1 MQKAKAYWRVFKTAA
16 REDGANPKRLISSV
30 VQMVLRVLLVVAI
43 YKVAYQAAGSAN
55 ASLDFTNAMWTVGL
69 CFAFFLNLAIRNLY
83 QPVER
88 EIKDGTVETSFIKP
102 LDWRVVTFVRLLG
115 KSGIEFLI
123 QLIVLPTVL
132 LLTVGPPSIAHLHPA
147 MAAIFTVLFVMSV
160 TTAGAMFMTVG
171 LSAFWLNDARS
182 VFRIVDKMAL
192 ICCGTFVPLALMP
205 DIMQKIVQFTP
216 FYIYAAPTRVF
227 DPTFV
232 PSMGIALLSGAIWM
246 AIMLVFCQVVWRR
259 AGRRIEVNGG

>member
-1 MQKAKAYWRVFKTAA
+1 MRRLKAYWRVLRTAT
-16 REDGANPKRLISSV
+16 REDGANPKRLVSSV

-43 YKVAYQAAGSAN
+43 YKVAYQAAGS
-55 ASLDFTNAMWTVGL
+55 SPGLGFTNAMWTIGL
-69 CFAFFLNLAIRNLY
+69 CFAFFLNLGIRNIY

-88 EIKDGTVETSFIKP
+88 EIKDGSVETSLIKP
-102 LDWRVVTFVRLLG
+102 LDWRAVKLLQLLG
-115 KSGIEFLI
+115 KSGVEFLV
-123 QLIVLPTVL
+123 QLVVLPATLLIV
-132 LLTVGPPSIAHLHPA
+132 VGPPSIGHLNP
-147 MAAIFTVLFVMSV
+147 VLAVTFVLLFAMSV
-160 TTAGAMFMTVG
+160 TTAGALFLSVG
-171 LSAFWLNDARS
+171 LSAFWLNDAKS

-232 PSMGIALLSGAIWM
+232 PQLGITLVSGAVWLVL
-246 AIMLVFCQVVWRR
+246 MLAFCQFVWRR
-259 AGRRIEVNGG
+259 AAHKMEVNGG

>member
-1 MQKAKAYWRVFKTAA
+1 MQKARPYWRVFVTAV
-16 REDGANPKRLISSV
+16 REDGANPKRLISAV

-43 YKVAYQAAGSAN
+43 YKVAYQAAGSN
-55 ASLDFTNAMWTVGL
+55 GASLGFANAMWTVGL

-88 EIKDGTVETSFIKP
+88 DIKDGSVETSFIKP
-102 LDWRVVTFVRLLG
+102 LDWRAVVFVRLLG
-115 KSGIEFLI
+115 KSGIEFLV
-123 QLIVLPTVL
+123 QLVVLSTVL
-132 LLTVGPPSIAHLHPA
+132 LLTIGPPSVAHLHPV
-147 MAAIFTVLFVMSV
+147 MAIVFAVLFAMSV
-160 TTAGAMFMTVG
+160 TTAGAMFMSVG
-171 LSAFWLNDARS
+171 LSAFWLNDAKS

-232 PSMGIALLSGAIWM
+232 PQMGTALLSGAIWM
-246 AIMLVFCQVVWRR
+246 VVMLAFCQFVWRR
-259 AGRRIEVNGG
+259 AGQRIEVNGG